1 MCFMSVLLMPNCTS
15 YLHNADCFSRLP
27 IGNDPTFERYRSQ
40 NSVVN
45 VVQES
50 WLTSLPISAEEVRK
64 ATEEDHVLQ
73 KVIEQIKNGWPKM
86 RKKVSSF
93 VLFFISVRINTLHLR
108 CSVWADRVGQ
118 GGLTQAVP
126 ASYDE
131 LNHMQQHP
139 IRGRYQLTCS
149 TTQHGWAGETYY
161 YDLIMWGAVTQARW
175 AHPNAVT

>member
-1 MCFMSVLLMPNCTS
+1 MSVLLMPNCTS

-27 IGNDPTFERYRSQ
+27 IGNDPTFKRYRSQ

-93 VLFFISVRINTLHLR
+93 VLFFISVWINTLHLR
-108 CSVWADRVGQ
+108 CSVWADRVGDRGVSLRQ
-118 GGLTQAVP
+118 FLHLMMSSITCNNTLFVGDINWRAPLHNMV
-126 ASYDE
+126 E
-131 LNHMQQHP
+131 LEKHITM
-139 IRGRYQLTCS
+139 T
-149 TTQHGWAGETYY
+149 
-161 YDLIMWGAVTQARW
+161 
-175 AHPNAVT
+175 